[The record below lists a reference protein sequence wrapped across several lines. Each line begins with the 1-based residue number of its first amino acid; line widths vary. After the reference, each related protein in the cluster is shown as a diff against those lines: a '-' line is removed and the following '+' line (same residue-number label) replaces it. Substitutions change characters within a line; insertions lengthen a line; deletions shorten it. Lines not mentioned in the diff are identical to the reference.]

1 MHSMNKFKNLATK
14 IFIAYGI
21 VMSISRGGPNGRFL
35 SASAE
40 PTGGCRRLIFGGR
53 EHDLA
58 A

>member
-1 MHSMNKFKNLATK
+1 MNKFKNLATK

-40 PTGGCRRLIFGGR
+40 PTEGCRRLIFGGR